1 MILHN
6 KEPLGPYSWEK
17 VKEEKWTDPVSNPFP
32 LRVSP
37 WQVNLSG
44 IRQSKITKWPVFA
57 GLGVK
62 GLISIDA
69 TLFIIIYILL
79 L

>member
-6 KEPLGPYSWEK
+6 KGEPLGPYSWEK

-37 WQVNLSG
+37 LT
-44 IRQSKITKWPVFA
+44 SKLVWH
-57 GLGVK
+57 
-62 GLISIDA
+62 
-69 TLFIIIYILL
+69 
-79 L
+79 